1 MLEFGGNAKKG
12 QNIEVFL
19 QVKDLHASKRDIQIV
34 QARISCVFR
43 LPSLLADRTTKAC
56 QAFSFGRASARR
68 NANCAMLD
76 KSSQVFTETRDNHT
90 EAYRMCF
97 GSQQWWK
104 GVGGP
109 AEMT

>member
-1 MLEFGGNAKKG
+1 M
-12 QNIEVFL
+12 
-19 QVKDLHASKRDIQIV
+19 
-34 QARISCVFR
+34 FR
-43 LPSLLADRTTKAC
+43 LTSLLADRTTKAC

-76 KSSQVFTETRDNHT
+76 KSSQVFTDTRDNHT